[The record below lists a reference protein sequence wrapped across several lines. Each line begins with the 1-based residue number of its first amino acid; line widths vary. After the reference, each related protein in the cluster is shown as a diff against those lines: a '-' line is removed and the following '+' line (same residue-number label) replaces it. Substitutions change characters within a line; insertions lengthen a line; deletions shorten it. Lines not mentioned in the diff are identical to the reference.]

1 MKPKGMTIAV
11 IDDFGDL
18 LMKSCS
24 NAVEEEIARRELPK
38 MVATPMAKSTDVA
51 TDWVAKLLGE
61 MRSHKPAEKD
71 TTEPKTTDSM
81 SRLTPETQARIRAM
95 SEKIGVM
102 AKGAKPAALARKA
115 PAPRAKATSRPK
127 PTPYGQP
134 DWAALRGGV
143 LR

>member
-24 NAVEEEIARRELPK
+24 NAVEEE